1 MNLLNVVCGGEKKKK
16 KTRRKAVDQF
26 SLLSKVTL
34 SLFCLISFVIYPCSK
49 ESVMFKGDIIC
60 KQQCLVLNSSVMP
73 AKLPR
78 ILYRSK
84 EV

>member
-1 MNLLNVVCGGEKKKK
+1 MNLWNVVCGGENKRKKR
-16 KTRRKAVDQF
+16 RRKTVDQF

-34 SLFCLISFVIYPCSK
+34 SLFCLIQFVIYPCSK
-49 ESVMFKGDIIC
+49 ESVMFKGDIIS
-60 KQQCLVLNSSVMP
+60 KQQCLVLNSIVML
-73 AKLPR
+73 AKFPR